1 MPTTPA
7 PALLPNPPDPGYLH
21 ISAGKGRILIAV
33 SKGGMPPTAPWG
45 HDGKIA
51 IIEFKITAVPT
62 NPGEKYSTTLKI
74 GTSDTY
80 LLDNSASEIPGVTKQ
95 NGYYEIKKP
104 GANYKLEI
112 SATAGGTTNP
122 APGTYIYESGTN
134 VSVTAIPS
142 PSYKLDH
149 WELNSTNVG
158 SANPYS
164 FEIHANY
171 FLQAIF
177 IYSPPEGSRIF
188 VDPPEIIMPE
198 AMPCKTNFDV
208 NISIDDVADMKTCEF
223 NLTYNT
229 DVLSIIGFGFLSVNG
244 QYPMMN
250 IIANEAIGFAW
261 IKLNYINPIT
271 ITDPTPL
278 VKITFHVDN
287 LGATPIN
294 LTDTKMVNSL
304 GDPITHD
311 VYHGFFM
318 AQIRDVAVTS
328 ISLSQNWAY
337 PGWPIN
343 VTVTIKNKGNISESV
358 TVYAYYDSNVIGIQT
373 ITGLLPNEEKGIIFE
388 WDTTGIPEGNYTIKA
403 KAQPVPFEMNLSDNE
418 LIDGKVSIITHIHDI
433 AVVSVTCE
441 NWVYQGWIAHIN
453 VTAQNMGEFTETFD
467 IKAYYNTTLIGTAH
481 VVNLPP
487 GSLYEAQ
494 FTLNTTS
501 LTPCHSLVISGEA
514 TKVAYEYNDT
524 NNFMEN
530 GLLKIRFVGDVNGDD
545 KVDLKDVYA
554 VSLAFGSFPGHPRWN
569 PSADINRDN
578 QIDLK
583 DVFAVSKRYGQGCC
597 T

>member
-1 MPTTPA
+1 
-7 PALLPNPPDPGYLH
+7 
-21 ISAGKGRILIAV
+21 
-33 SKGGMPPTAPWG
+33 
-45 HDGKIA
+45 
-51 IIEFKITAVPT
+51 
-62 NPGEKYSTTLKI
+62 
-74 GTSDTY
+74 
-80 LLDNSASEIPGVTKQ
+80 
-95 NGYYEIKKP
+95 
-104 GANYKLEI
+104 
-112 SATAGGTTNP
+112 
-122 APGTYIYESGTN
+122 
-134 VSVTAIPS
+134 
-142 PSYKLDH
+142 
-149 WELNSTNVG
+149 
-158 SANPYS
+158 
-164 FEIHANY
+164 
-171 FLQAIF
+171 
-177 IYSPPEGSRIF
+177 
-188 VDPPEIIMPE
+188 
-198 AMPCKTNFDV
+198 
-208 NISIDDVADMKTCEF
+208 
-223 NLTYNT
+223 
-229 DVLSIIGFGFLSVNG
+229 
-244 QYPMMN
+244 
-250 IIANEAIGFAW
+250 
-261 IKLNYINPIT
+261 
-271 ITDPTPL
+271 
-278 VKITFHVDN
+278 
-287 LGATPIN
+287 
-294 LTDTKMVNSL
+294 MVNSL

-453 VTAQNMGEFTETFD
+453 VTVQNMGEFTETFD